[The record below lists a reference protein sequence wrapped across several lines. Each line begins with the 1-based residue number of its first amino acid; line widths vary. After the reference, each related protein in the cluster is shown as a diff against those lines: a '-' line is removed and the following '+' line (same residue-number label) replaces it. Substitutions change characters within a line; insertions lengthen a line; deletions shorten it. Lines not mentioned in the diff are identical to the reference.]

1 MIFNKKKTK
10 QQELINLVAF
20 FPVKCLNTVV
30 NFNLVVISILR
41 DDLKKS
47 IKVNL

>member
-1 MIFNKKKTK
+1 MISNKKTK

-30 NFNLVVISILR
+30 NFNSVVISILR
-41 DDLKKS
+41 DDKKKS